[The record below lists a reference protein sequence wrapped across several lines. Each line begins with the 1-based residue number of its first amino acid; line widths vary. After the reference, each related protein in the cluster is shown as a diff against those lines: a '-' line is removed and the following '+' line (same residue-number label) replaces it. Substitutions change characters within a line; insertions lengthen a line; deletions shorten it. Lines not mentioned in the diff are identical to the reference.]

1 MIKILVVC
9 GAGLGSSLACQ
20 MATQQAMDELGVEA
34 KVTHTDTNSA
44 GALSKTVDILVA
56 AKNFQKL
63 IEGKQLEIP
72 TVFLERLVNKQEI
85 TEKLTPVLRELGV
98 LK

>member
-20 MATQQAMDELGVEA
+20 MATQQAMDALGVKA
-34 KVTHTDTNSA
+34 QVTHADTNSA
-44 GALSKTVDILVA
+44 GPLSKTVDILVA

-72 TVFLERLVNKQEI
+72 TVFLERIVDKKEI
-85 TEKLTPVLRELGV
+85 TEKLVPVLRQLDV
-98 LK
+98 LQ